1 MGYFLMAQS
10 KPVEEGPFEPAR
22 KSCMDSGGAEVLWP
36 LSCGH
41 GQVAAMEDACG
52 RARQPF
58 SLLCWGP
65 WDHPAL

>member
-10 KPVEEGPFEPAR
+10 KPVEERPFKPAR

-41 GQVAAMEDACG
+41 GQAAAM
-52 RARQPF
+52 
-58 SLLCWGP
+58 
-65 WDHPAL
+65 